1 MLMTG
6 MIFSLAVRNLQRHWV
21 RSLLAAVGIMIGVFA
36 IASLGLLGN
45 SLTLLFS
52 GMITEVSDTLVITPH
67 LAAAS
72 GDPFDPRSSIGAT
85 ISERDLDRI
94 VRASGPNQVIPVVEA
109 GERLE
114 VRDRGGYIILL
125 ALKTEDIPLLL
136 SVREGVFPRETGVGV
151 LVGALLAEEYDISPG
166 NTIMLGGKAAR
177 VVGVLEER
185 GMAIDINPDYAVVV
199 TEGWFMDRYHD
210 PGYTRVLV
218 KVGDVGTME
227 AVKTDIDHQ
236 MNRNRDRMDILDSKE
251 ILELYYTTYDAIT
264 LFLLGIG
271 GVALL
276 VSGVSILNVMIIS
289 VTERTK
295 EIGILRSIGTMRGQ
309 VMRLFLYEALVIGSL
324 GSLAGGVLSLAGGY
338 YLSAAVAKTLTTSLS
353 VIPEVT
359 VFNMQGIGYIVLG
372 ILFGV
377 LVSTFSGIYPA
388 VRAIRINPIE
398 ALHYE

>member
-1 MLMTG
+1 MTG